1 LDNTP
6 QLQIFATLLE
16 QSVIETV
23 ERGFMTKDLALI
35 VAGSNEVSRNKYCE
49 TIEFIKKVREFLTLN
64 LNNPKL

>member
-1 LDNTP
+1 
-6 QLQIFATLLE
+6 
-16 QSVIETV
+16 
-23 ERGFMTKDLALI
+23 MTKDLALI